1 MYEGGLSNATAILAT
16 WRELVGTTL
25 QGVQRLIFY
34 GAAPPEIMNM
44 FAVSATEI
52 VVLVTPEDI
61 YTKDWVTFPVNRW
74 AQFEQF
80 NLAAGQLL
88 LPTPPITPTLFA
100 DQPPSYEQV
109 TAESAAAAAAAAAA
123 ADIEL
128 ISSDDGDDDD
138 DVFIEL

>member
-61 YTKDWVTFPVNRW
+61 YAKDWVPFPVNRW

-109 TAESAAAAAAAAAA
+109 TAESAAAAAAAAA
-123 ADIEL
+123 DIEL